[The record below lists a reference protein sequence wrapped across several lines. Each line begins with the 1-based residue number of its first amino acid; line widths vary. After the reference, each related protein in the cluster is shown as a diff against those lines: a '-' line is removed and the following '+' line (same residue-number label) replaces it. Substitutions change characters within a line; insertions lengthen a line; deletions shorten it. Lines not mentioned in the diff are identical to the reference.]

1 MRGTVGLI
9 LLVDMDSFFASCEQ
23 LKRPELKDKAF
34 VVGTGVESRK
44 EKSVVQTASYAAR
57 KFGIHS
63 AMPFSM
69 ALKLKPDIIYLPSD
83 DKFYEQTSE
92 KIVGLLKSYRM
103 KMEVMSIDEMA
114 LDSGTEDYPSARMI
128 AEAIKSRISNEIGL
142 QCTIGI
148 STSVVY
154 AKMVCDAF
162 KPNRIGIVKRAELK
176 AFLADK
182 DVIEILGVGGKTK
195 EKLNK
200 MGITKVSELAKVP
213 ATRLVDSF
221 GRFGAELSR
230 IAKGEDETGV
240 VEGAPAISIGRET
253 TLDKETDDINE
264 VAGVMA
270 RLAKEA
276 IEELGKRK
284 LWYRN
289 VASKARYTD
298 FTLRTKAR
306 RLSNYTDSYETAL
319 NTSTEL
325 LRDLLSNGKVRKVG
339 IRLSEFSRQSGQAKL

>member
-1 MRGTVGLI
+1 VGLI

-23 LKRPELKDKAF
+23 LRRPDLKDKPF
-34 VVGTGVESRK
+34 VVGTSEESRK
-44 EKSVVQTASYAAR
+44 EKAVVQTASYAAR

-69 ALKLKPDIIYLPSD
+69 AVKLKPDVIYLPSD
-83 DKFYEQTSE
+83 DKFYEETSE
-92 KIVGLLKSYRM
+92 KIVRLLRTYRM

-114 LDSGTEDYPSARMI
+114 LDSGTEDWASAKMI
-128 AEAIKSRISNEIGL
+128 AEGIKSGISNEIGL

-162 KPNRIGIVKRAELK
+162 KPNRIGVVKREELRK
-176 AFLADK
+176 FLSDK

-195 EKLNK
+195 EKLNR
-200 MGITKVSELAKVP
+200 MGITKISELAKVP

-221 GRFGAELSR
+221 GKFGADLSR
-230 IAKGEDETGV
+230 IANGEDETGV
-240 VEGAPAISIGRET
+240 VEGAPQVSIGREV
-253 TLDKETDDINE
+253 TLERESDDIDE
-264 VAGVMA
+264 IAEVMA
-270 RLAKEA
+270 RLTKEA

-284 LWYRN
+284 VWYRN
-289 VASKARYTD
+289 VGSKVRYTD

-306 RLSNYTDSYETAL
+306 RLANYTDSYDTAL
-319 NTSTEL
+319 STSIEL
-325 LRDLLSNGKVRKVG
+325 IKDLLANGKARKVG
-339 IRLSEFSRQSGQAKL
+339 IRLSEFSKQAGQAKLG